1 LITVVP
7 NSRRT
12 TRGAD
17 QALRVTA
24 AGQWGLFGHNADRI
38 SRNAATP
45 FVDNLLETGKA
56 IDQMREQLAMSPFD
70 LHQEFLASRG
80 PVKPDAVG
88 EQAGASL
95 ARPAR
100 RGQASV
106 TATPDRTALKAASLH
121 ARLVRGQKTPLSDC
135 HHA

>member
-1 LITVVP
+1 MARADRLERLDNRRAELEADYAKALIE
-7 NSRRT
+7 
-12 TRGAD
+12 
-17 QALRVTA
+17 ALRVTA

-70 LHQEFLASRG
+70 LHQEFMASRG

-88 EQAGASL
+88 EPKQAQAWLDRLGE
-95 ARPAR
+95 AR
-100 RGQASV
+100 QA
-106 TATPDRTALKAASLH
+106 
-121 ARLVRGQKTPLSDC
+121 
-135 HHA
+135 